1 MIQKESNKNYLQ
13 IDIEKVFASKS
24 EKLAKLLPGFILKYL
39 KRIIHQDEL
48 NDFLSRS
55 YMKQGV
61 DFADSVLEEL
71 DIKFKV
77 EGLEN
82 IEKDKRYIFAS
93 NHPLGGPDGIILI
106 SIFGKHFPKIKFLVN
121 DILMNIKNLSE
132 VFLPINKH
140 GGQAKEAALMLENAY
155 ASDATILTF
164 PAGLVSRKQKGII
177 KDLQWKKSF
186 IVKSKKYKRDI
197 VPIHIDGKNSNFF
210 YNLANFRK
218 LIGLK
223 ANIEMLY
230 LPDELFKQKGKTFT
244 VKIGKPISYKTFDK
258 RLNHSQWADKMKE
271 ETYKLVNQ

>member
-24 EKLAKLLPGFILKYL
+24 EKLAKLLPGFILRYL

-197 VPIHIDGKNSNFF
+197 VPIHIDGENSNFF

>member
-197 VPIHIDGKNSNFF
+197 VPIHIDGENSNFF